1 MGASSTGSCRQ
12 LCKLPFIAEQIT
24 LFSPNAT
31 MTAKLKYISDLPL
44 YQEEKPF
51 TLYGFPDDIVPQS
64 NCHFETRDD
73 VRVNNARGREA
84 DFTLDNCGFEFHT
97 APSKCRLTAHVFEN
111 HSEREA
117 VWQYLKETI
126 DFTQH
131 HLQATKALCFD
142 WRVSRLG
149 SCANKVTDATQ
160 FRRSGA
166 DCGVNGQLN
175 DLENARYRA
184 LAPATLMHCGI
195 AHQFYQRTSI
205 FASILKSMIDFSFQ
219 GGLET
224 LEIHLSDEEFQ
235 ELADGRARMKIIK
248 YEIYCIA
255 TVD

>member
-1 MGASSTGSCRQ
+1 MVAVVN
-12 LCKLPFIAEQIT
+12 FVIFVAEQIT
-24 LFSPNAT
+24 LDPPNAT

-44 YQEEKPF
+44 YKEEKPF
-51 TLYGFPDDIVPQS
+51 TLYGFPDDLVPQS
-64 NCHFETRDD
+64 NCHFEIRDD

-97 APSKCRLTAHVFEN
+97 APSTCRLTAQVFEN
-111 HSEREA
+111 PLEREA

-126 DFTQH
+126 DFAQH
-131 HLQATKALCFD
+131 HLRATKALCFD
-142 WRVSRLG
+142 WRVGRLG
-149 SCANKVTDATQ
+149 SCAKTVADTTQ

-166 DCGVNGQLN
+166 DCGVNDQLN

-184 LAPATLMHCGI
+184 LAPAALMHCGN
-195 AHQFYQRTSI
+195 AHQFYQRTCIST
-205 FASILKSMIDFSFQ
+205 SILKLMIDFSFQ

-248 YEIYCIA
+248 YEIFCIVR
-255 TVD
+255 VD